1 MSRRARTA
9 GRIGAFVALVFL
21 MTGCIKLNMNLGIN
35 SDDTVSGTVEFGVQ
49 KELLDLTGQ
58 NVEDL
63 LGSDAPFPSNA
74 PGVTVE
80 PFDDGEFAGQ
90 QFIFEDVPIAEFN
103 SGGFVGGTGATGISG
118 VTGAGDTLNI
128 ARQGDTFVVTG
139 VLDLSTGLSGATGPF
154 GGSGGAQFFES
165 ADIKIA
171 ITFPG
176 AVVQAP
182 GGQIDGNTVTYV
194 PKFGERLEINAT
206 GSAVDNGEA
215 ADVVGGSD
223 SMLPLILIIA
233 GVVLVLL
240 IIIGL
245 VIRSRR
251 HKGGDAGTTGFG
263 EAGPA
268 APPDVATPAPGAPT
282 DAHSSGAHTADA
294 AGRTTAATP
303 RPRAEAASLRA
314 RPTGAAS
321 GGPGQHPSDEDVL
334 RERRPLAAVEPDD
347 RLDRRERARRA
358 LDLDDATVQP
368 GGRASAPARCSGP
381 CELERFLAREAV
393 QPLHG
398 RRCKRVGHRHHL
410 GLTCGPTSRG
420 EGARRTAP
428 SIFLDRRPVGR
439 WSRTACGYPAV
450 PVTKHREVRV
460 D

>member
-9 GRIGAFVALVFL
+9 GRIGAVVALVFL
-21 MTGCIKLNMNLGIN
+21 MTGCIKLNMDLGIN
-35 SDDTVSGTVEFGVQ
+35 SDNTVSGTVEFGVQ

-103 SGGFVGGTGATGISG
+103 SGGFVGNTGATGATAASG

-139 VLDLSTGLSGATGPF
+139 VLDLSSGLSGLSGATGPF
-154 GGSGGAQFFES
+154 GGTGGAQFFES
-165 ADIKIA
+165 AEIKIA

-233 GVVLVLL
+233 GVVLVVL
-240 IIIGL
+240 IIIVL
-245 VIRSRR
+245 LIRSRR

-268 APPDVATPAPGAPT
+268 AAPDVATPPPGAPT
-282 DAHSSGAHTADA
+282 DAS
-294 AGRTTAATP
+294 P
-303 RPRAEAASLRA
+303 
-314 RPTGAAS
+314 
-321 GGPGQHPSDEDVL
+321 
-334 RERRPLAAVEPDD
+334 
-347 RLDRRERARRA
+347 
-358 LDLDDATVQP
+358 
-368 GGRASAPARCSGP
+368 APAP
-381 CELERFLAREAV
+381 PMPPAA
-393 QPLHG
+393 P
-398 RRCKRVGHRHHL
+398 
-410 GLTCGPTSRG
+410 PPPPPA
-420 EGARRTAP
+420 EG
-428 SIFLDRRPVGR
+428 
-439 WSRTACGYPAV
+439 
-450 PVTKHREVRV
+450 
-460 D
+460 